1 MAKQTT
7 PLVDKTNDAKSS
19 ITLLHSLINNY
30 RPLKNIIIKLHCA
43 ACIRTKATKL
53 HFINV
58 INDKCQ
64 NCNTYNKKIQTI
76 LATKKLDN

>member
-1 MAKQTT
+1 MPKQTT
-7 PLVDKTNDAKSS
+7 PLVHKTNDAKSS

-30 RPLKNIIIKLHCA
+30 RPLKNNTIKLHCA

-64 NCNTYNKKIQTI
+64 NCNTYNKKISNNIGNQEI
-76 LATKKLDN
+76 R